1 MKRYFWA
8 LIFILSCPFLF
19 FPPVSDGAVYY
30 VHPDGGTATQCTG
43 TADVP
48 YPGSGA
54 GLACAWSH
62 PFWALNT
69 SGQWKIQ
76 GGDTLI
82 LNSGNY
88 QIGYGAPNTNWCSS
102 ESAYDCVL
110 PPIPSGPNATHPTVL
125 MGAGCN
131 GTYENAP
138 SLWGT
143 QRLWH
148 IVDLTGSSNVRVEC
162 LEITDHSGCV
172 ESHADLAVRCERNN
186 FPYGEWA
193 AVGLAAADSSRVTL
207 RHLNIHGLAG
217 GGVWAGRLSNW
228 TVEDVRIAGNG
239 WSGWDGDIDELDANS
254 GDLIFRKWLVEWNG
268 CGETYPGKTPYACWG
283 QSAGGYGDGVGTGLT
298 GGHWI
303 IEDSIFRYNTSDGL
317 DLLYARESDSQIDI
331 RRTQAYGNA
340 GNQIKTNGP
349 TKIENTVVVGNCGF
363 FEGKSFTYNVD
374 NCRAA
379 GNSFSL
385 SVRRGSIVSVANS
398 TMAGQGDCLTVFGC
412 DDDTCD
418 GTEHLIMENDIFLGS
433 PEFVAADDQSCYLW
447 MDRDGFYR
455 TDFDYNVIFNGKTG
469 SYIQGNH
476 DLLQDPQVVDAVLDT
491 FDGRLKP
498 DSPAIDSGLDVG
510 SLGGLIPADD
520 LNGHVR
526 PVGKGVD
533 RGAYEYVKTTIRR
546 FWGAWPDGIWI
557 WNQDKNLWSLMA
569 DTATSRMIAAGDVD
583 GDGLDDLMGV
593 WESGLWVRYA
603 ADGQWKKWTS
613 NRPTW
618 LTSGDL
624 NHDGRDDVI
633 GSWKSDGV
641 YYRDSV
647 TGNWINITTPAR
659 QIAAGKIGGIRDD
672 LIGVWDSGL
681 WVRSSETAA
690 WRKIDPAIPVC
701 IAAGD
706 LTGDGRADIVGSY
719 SSGTWYWNSAT
730 SAWVK
735 LTSSAAQVTAGDVNG
750 DGRDDLI
757 GIWPDGVWV
766 RYAVSH
772 QWQRMTR
779 SIPVWMTTGR
789 TR

>member
-1 MKRYFWA
+1 MKQFFMTV
-8 LIFILSCPFLF
+8 IFIFSCPFLF

-30 VHPDGGTATQCTG
+30 VRPDGGTATQCTG
-43 TADVP
+43 TADAP
-48 YPGSGA
+48 YPGSGT

-62 PFWALNT
+62 PFWALNV

-76 GGDTLI
+76 GGDTLTV
-82 LNSGNY
+82 NPGNY
-88 QIGYGAPNTNWCSS
+88 RMGYGAPNTDWCSS
-102 ESAYDCVL
+102 ESAYDCML
-110 PPIPSGPNATHPTVL
+110 PPIPSGPDSGHPTVL

-131 GTYENAP
+131 GSYANAP
-138 SLWGT
+138 SFWGT
-143 QRLWH
+143 QRPWH
-148 IVDLTGSSNVRVEC
+148 IIDLTGSSNVRVEC

-172 ESHADLAVRCERNN
+172 EGHADPAVCCERDNY
-186 FPYGEWA
+186 PYGDWA
-193 AVGLAAADSSRVTL
+193 AIGLAAADSSHVTL
-207 RHLNIHGLAG
+207 WHLNIHGLAG
-217 GGVWAGRLSNW
+217 GGVRAGRLSNW

-239 WSGWDGDIDELDANS
+239 WSGWDGDIDELDSNS

-268 CGETYPGKTPYACWG
+268 CGETYPGLAPYACWG

-317 DLLYARESDSQIDI
+317 DLLYARESGSHIDI

-385 SVRRGSIVSVANS
+385 SARRGSTVSVVNS
-398 TMAGQGDCLTVFGC
+398 TIAGQGDCLAIFQC

-433 PEFVAADDQSCYLW
+433 PEFGAADDQSCCLW
-447 MDRDGFYR
+447 MDRDGFYQI
-455 TDFDYNVIFNGKTG
+455 DLDYNVFFNGKPG
-469 SYIQGNH
+469 SYEQGAH
-476 DLLQDPQVVDAVLDT
+476 DLLQDPLVVDAALDT
-491 FDGRLKP
+491 FDGHLTSQ
-498 DSPAIDSGLDVG
+498 SPAIDNGLAVG
-510 SLGGLIPADD
+510 SLSGFIPADD
-520 LNGHVR
+520 LNGHIR

-533 RGAYEYVKTTIRR
+533 RGAYEYAAAATRR

-557 WNQDKNLWSLMA
+557 WNRSANLWSRMA
-569 DTATSRMIAAGDVD
+569 DTAAAQMIVAGDVD
-583 GDGLDDLMGV
+583 GDGLDDLTGV
-593 WESGLWVRYA
+593 WASGLWVRYA
-603 ADGQWKKWTS
+603 ADGQWIKLTS
-613 NRPTW
+613 NQPTW

-633 GSWKSDGV
+633 GTWKSDGV

-647 TGNWINITTPAR
+647 SGNWIKLTTPAR
-659 QIAAGKIGGIRDD
+659 QIAVGKIAGTRDD

-681 WVRSSETAA
+681 WVRSSATAA
-690 WRKIDPAIPVC
+690 WQKIDPSIPVW

-706 LTGDGRADIVGSY
+706 MTGDGRADIVGSY
-719 SSGTWYWNSAT
+719 ISGTWIRDSATAAWQKIAT
-730 SAWVK
+730 SA
-735 LTSSAAQVTAGDVNG
+735 SQVTVGDING

-766 RYAVSH
+766 RYALTH
-772 QWQRMTR
+772 QWQRIT
-779 SIPVWMTTGR
+779 SSKPIWMTTGR
-789 TR
+789 TQ